1 MLLRSQ
7 PYRRAFTK
15 WKVVLLMGSLLTV
28 NTWADT
34 PTACTGASGSTLV
47 TTTSD
52 SISTPYTPGDDGSD
66 ATEPPAI
73 DCDQL
78 LFAPFVSLQFV
89 GDSTNTNQDAPFIS
103 FTSSANYTASTL
115 SDLAKPFAVINA
127 GALFG
132 QASTQALVQNSSPY
146 TVSMLNSATGIMM
159 TSNGRLWQGSD
170 SRGNTIFQNDGFMS
184 TNVLTA
190 ANIAPVWY
198 SAGRN
203 HFVNNGVICSTLS
216 NQECE
221 SAPNNLKQDVLQL
234 AGAST
239 LLNRGVITGPG
250 VGSNKRAVIIGD
262 GQTTSTLIN
271 HGMITGEWVVDP
283 NKATIVNGP
292 EGVIGSGAETTWLVK
307 SSQGTTPFTWANFGH
322 AYTRNNGVMAIGF
335 TSEQLSSPSTI
346 LLQRNAFMQGVVD
359 TSLYVLYAA
368 NSAVYNKTNNNLV
381 AEVIPITQT
390 ITDLGNTAVRT
401 STYGTPYVDL
411 EIMPGNAGVAVDN
424 GPALI
429 LDTPMSVVTNQ
440 GLLQSGDAAA
450 ITTESAH
457 HSVIDNQNTLRG
469 NNQTVNLSASQY
481 MQLHNRG
488 TIAATNIAVEA
499 EQAQDFRLRNSPN
512 TYGAASTIHAN
523 EIGVHARNASS
534 VVVTNENQAQITAKR
549 VPISFE
555 GCQDCTLEN
564 RGLIQANNI
573 DTIFALNAQNIKIT
587 NAQNGYMWAENY
599 VLRLSEPGFTS
610 DSVTVYNA
618 GKMVTEYNYT
628 VFAESIQNLTLE
640 NALAA
645 EIGTQYKNAISM
657 DKAESSSVLN
667 KGSLYAGDRTIG
679 IAGSK
684 HVQVTNAT
692 TGSISATGTSAVFA
706 AGVEQALIE
715 NAGLIT
721 AKMGPAV
728 DVSSSSVVANPN
740 PIAEVINRPTG
751 IIRADTLGAVA
762 ANDTLRAVIDNQAGA
777 VLLGQSLGVSALR
790 SKDFT
795 LHNRGDITVSDS
807 GAVVL
812 SKSTNAKILQNG
824 TITAQKGTAIQ
835 ADQSIGAELIQFG
848 QVNSPQGIA
857 VNSTQAQNF
866 VLMNTGTI
874 GAQYAAVDTS
884 GVVGAA
890 NVTNFGEIVSSQGV
904 ASLNPTWLTNTG
916 SILGANSAVETPG
929 GSTVVI
935 AGNIGATTA
944 GGLSLNS
951 RGADKIVL
959 YPGAVVSSPMF
970 SSVSTTE
977 VYQSSSNLVTIPS
990 DGLFVD
996 SSRYQDSA
1004 IMLNSKTASLDA
1016 TWVQNNYD
1024 ATSTAPLLTIG
1035 AGGVDGNPNADYPFV
1050 STEVA
1055 MNWDGQYVTTYYGL
1069 CANGEQCNQPA
1080 ITTASGLSNK
1090 PGQAFFFGGSVSSV
1104 GASQTV
1110 SFSAMQD
1117 SIVKIANFDSEST
1130 ARPAIKTDQVEA
1142 LVLSD
1147 NSNLRLTVTQTD
1159 IEALGTNFTRG
1170 TGGMQEA
1177 TTYAVPAQ
1185 NTHNSMVTMDDVSI
1199 ANWYVASDESNS
1211 NQASDPSRGGVG
1223 LSLSGS
1229 ENIFMQVSDAN
1240 FFGTQTALDLSQ
1252 ANTGE
1257 LAVNNSQI
1265 TSFFPVMSNIST
1277 LCQDASS
1284 PCTLVSNEAINLDNA
1299 EKVTLTMDAASTV
1312 TGWIS
1317 AQNSKDTQ
1325 VAMAGTWTRG
1335 NPSGQDLPDA
1345 LGHQATADQTTT
1357 IPALYDGSC
1366 SSDTA
1371 TQDNNHLTL
1380 LEGAYLN
1387 AGKSDYVINMLSCS
1401 GCSVTNYGSIRAD
1414 NGSQENQGNVF
1425 YGEALVQVSSHSTV
1439 DQEGFMAGHN
1449 AIKVIGDN
1457 TTVILGAN
1465 SSFIPSLDTTP
1476 LVDAQ
1481 GVNNTVIDR
1490 RASLA
1495 AGYVFAQDKPSG
1507 SPILMKNGTFVQARS
1522 GVLADVVGINN
1533 RLEIEGGVEN
1543 SLVRVGQGHPFS
1555 AVVAKDSGQMQ
1566 QSVVT
1571 ITGSFEGESFYL
1583 PTGSDNTLTVKDAK
1597 IRGNLDTGPSFSS
1610 LVLSNGHW
1618 DNNMTIGSSNA
1629 EIVVGGDVSIQGDL
1643 RIDGDN
1649 NIVVFEQSN
1658 SQAFAHIIGNLQAQG
1673 TNNTLQLSSE
1683 GLDYVS
1689 ISTVGSA
1696 QPWQLID
1703 TQDRPWVVSFEQ
1715 ACMGLYDPQCQP
1727 KIIGANVIDTR
1738 SQQLG
1743 QKNLRITRTLET
1755 YPTGWVQNID
1765 YQDRNAQSDGQPH
1778 YNNSILS
1785 LAKTWQRG
1793 NKKKTVMLEQNL
1805 MHIDTSQDIYETSLF
1820 MASTQPVSART
1831 HKKMLVGL
1839 SYNLQQRNTLDD
1851 TYADVDY
1858 YNAFWSAVGSV
1869 AIGRDVYQSHGMI
1882 ITVGGGL
1889 MASFTPEYSTPDYSY
1904 NNNMT
1909 VVLQPRLSWSHR
1921 GSMAGM
1927 QVSDNFT
1934 YQLNNTV
1941 TESHID
1947 FEVRGVTQTHT
1958 LSSTVENT
1966 AAYTLA
1972 IQKGHSGAH
1981 LSASYSDLS
1990 LGTVGIG
1997 MQWRG

>member
-7 PYRRAFTK
+7 PHRRAFTK
-15 WKVVLLMGSLLTV
+15 WKVVLLMGGLLAAS
-28 NTWADT
+28 TWADT
-34 PTACTGASGSTLV
+34 PTACPGASGTTWV
-47 TTTSD
+47 TTTGD
-52 SISTPYTPGDDGSD
+52 SIATPYTPGDDGSD

-78 LFAPFVSLQFV
+78 LFVPFVSLQFV
-89 GDSTNTNQDAPFIS
+89 SDGANTNLDAPFVS
-103 FTSSANYTASTL
+103 FTPSANYTGSTL
-115 SDLAKPFAVINA
+115 SDWAKPFAVIND
-127 GALFG
+127 GSLFG
-132 QASTQALVQNSSPY
+132 HASTQALVQNSSPY
-146 TVSMLNSATGIMM
+146 TVSMLNSTTGMMM

-170 SRGNTIFQNDGFMS
+170 SSGHTIFQNDGFMS
-184 TNVLTA
+184 TNVLTG
-190 ANIAPVWY
+190 ANTVPVWY
-198 SAGRN
+198 SAGRSN
-203 HFVNNGVICSTLS
+203 FVNNGVICSTLG

-221 SAPNNLKQDVLQL
+221 GAPNNLKQDVLQL

-239 LLNRGVITGPG
+239 MLNRGIITGPG

-262 GQTTSTLIN
+262 GQITSTLVN

-283 NKATIVNGP
+283 NKVTVVNGP
-292 EGVIGSGAETTWLVK
+292 DGVIGSGAETTWLVK

-335 TSEQLSSPSTI
+335 TTEQLTNPSTI
-346 LLQRNAFMQGVVD
+346 LLQRNALMQGVVD
-359 TSLYVLYAA
+359 SSLYVLYVA
-368 NSAVYNKTNNNLV
+368 NSAEYNTTNNSLV
-381 AEVIPITQT
+381 AEVVPITQT
-390 ITDLGNTAVRT
+390 IAELGDTAVRT
-401 STYGTPYVDL
+401 SSYGVPYVDL
-411 EIMPGNAGVAVDN
+411 EIMPGDAGVAVDS
-424 GPALI
+424 GPAVI

-450 ITTESAH
+450 ITAESSH
-457 HSVIDNQNTLRG
+457 NSMIDNQNTLRG
-469 NNQTVNLSASQY
+469 GHQTVNLLGSQHA
-481 MQLHNRG
+481 QVHNRG

-523 EIGVHARNASS
+523 EIGVHALNASS
-534 VVVTNENQAQITAKR
+534 VLVTNENQAQITAQR
-549 VPISFE
+549 VPISFA
-555 GCQDCTLEN
+555 GCHGCTLEN
-564 RGLIQANNI
+564 RGLIQASNI
-573 DTIFALNAQNIKIT
+573 DAILALNAQDIKIT
-587 NAQNGYMWAENY
+587 NAQDGHMWAENY
-599 VLRLSEPGFTS
+599 VLRLSEQEKTS

-618 GKMVTEYNYT
+618 GKMVTQYNYT
-628 VFAESIQNLTLE
+628 VFAEGIQNLALE
-640 NALAA
+640 NAQAA
-645 EIGTQYKNAISM
+645 EIGTQYKNALNM
-657 DKAESSSVLN
+657 AKAENSSVLN
-667 KGSLYAGDRTIG
+667 KGSLYAGDATIG
-679 IAGSK
+679 LAGSK
-684 HVQVTNAT
+684 NVQVTNAA
-692 TGSISATGTSAVFA
+692 TGGISATGATAIFA
-706 AGVEQALIE
+706 TGVEQVVVD
-715 NAGLIT
+715 NTGLIT
-721 AKMGPAV
+721 AKTGPAV

-740 PIAEVINRPTG
+740 PVAEVINRPTG

-790 SKDFT
+790 SEGF
-795 LHNRGDITVSDS
+795 LLRNRGDITVSDS
-807 GAVVL
+807 GAIVL
-812 SKSTNAKILQNG
+812 SNSVNAKILQNG
-824 TITAQKGTAIQ
+824 TVSAQKGTSIQ

-848 QVNSPQGIA
+848 QVISPQGIA

-874 GAQYAAVDTS
+874 AAQHAAVDTS
-884 GVVGAA
+884 GVVGTA
-890 NVTNFGEIVSSQGV
+890 NITNFGELVSSQGV

-916 SILGANSAVETPG
+916 SILGANTAVETPG
-929 GSTVVI
+929 GSTIVI
-935 AGNIGATTA
+935 AGNIGATAA
-944 GGLSLNS
+944 GGLSVNS
-951 RGADKIVL
+951 RGADRIVL

-970 SSVSTTE
+970 SSMSTTQ
-977 VYQSSSNLVTIPS
+977 VYRSSSNLVAIPS

-996 SSRYQDSA
+996 SSRFQDSA
-1004 IMLNSKTASLDA
+1004 IVLNSKTASLDA

-1035 AGGVDGNPNADYPFV
+1035 AGGVDGNPSADYPFV

-1055 MNWDGQYVTTYYGL
+1055 MDWDGQYVTTYHGL
-1069 CANGEQCNQPA
+1069 CASGGQCNQPA
-1080 ITTASGLSNK
+1080 ITTASDLTTK
-1090 PGQAFFFGGSVSSV
+1090 PGQAFFFGGSLSAE

-1110 SFSAMQD
+1110 SFSDMQD
-1117 SIVKIANFDSEST
+1117 SIVKIANFDTEST

-1147 NSNLRLTVTQTD
+1147 NTNLRLTVNQTD

-1170 TGGMQEA
+1170 AGGMQA
-1177 TTYAVPAQ
+1177 APTYAMLAQ
-1185 NTHNSMVTMDDVSI
+1185 NSHNSMVTMDDVSV
-1199 ANWYVASDESNS
+1199 ANWYVASDEGNS
-1211 NQASDPSRGGVG
+1211 SQASDPSRGGIG
-1223 LSLSGS
+1223 LSFSGS
-1229 ENIFMQVSDAN
+1229 ENIFMQVSDSN

-1257 LAVNNSQI
+1257 LTINNSQI
-1265 TSFFPVMSNIST
+1265 TSFFPVMSNITT
-1277 LCQDASS
+1277 LCQDASNA
-1284 PCTLVSNEAINLDNA
+1284 CALVSNEAINLDNA

-1317 AQNSKDTQ
+1317 AQNAKDTQ
-1325 VAMAGTWTRG
+1325 VVMAGTWERG

-1345 LGHQATADQTTT
+1345 LGHQATTEQTTT
-1357 IPALYDGSC
+1357 IAALYNGRC

-1371 TQDNNHLTL
+1371 VQDNNHLTL
-1380 LEGAYLN
+1380 VEGAYLN
-1387 AGKSDYVINMLSCS
+1387 AGKSDTAVDMLGCS
-1401 GCSVTNYGSIRAD
+1401 GCSVTNYGTIRAD

-1425 YGEALVQVSSHSTV
+1425 YGEALVQVSSDSTV
-1439 DQEGFMAGHN
+1439 DHEGLMAGHT

-1457 TTVILGAN
+1457 TLVILGEN
-1465 SSFIPSLDTTP
+1465 SSFSPSIDTTP

-1481 GVNNTVIDR
+1481 GANNTVIDR

-1507 SPILMKNGTFVQARS
+1507 SPIMLNHGTFVQARS

-1533 RLEIEGGVEN
+1533 RLEIEGRVEN

-1555 AVVAKDSGQMQ
+1555 AVVAKEGGHIQ
-1566 QSVVT
+1566 QSAVT
-1571 ITGSFEGESFYL
+1571 ITGGLEGTSFHVPEGS
-1583 PTGSDNTLTVKDAK
+1583 GNTLTVKDAK
-1597 IRGNLDTGPSFSS
+1597 IRGNLDTGPSFSTV
-1610 LVLSNGHW
+1610 VLSNGHW
-1618 DNNMTIGSSNA
+1618 DDNMTIGSNDA
-1629 EIVVGGDVSIQGDL
+1629 EIVIGGDVSIQGDL
-1643 RIDGDN
+1643 RIGGDN
-1649 NIVVFEQSN
+1649 NVVVLEQSN
-1658 SQAFAHIIGNLQAQG
+1658 SQSFAHIIGNLQAQG

-1689 ISTVGSA
+1689 ISTAGSP

-1743 QKNLRITRTLET
+1743 QKNLRITRTLDT

-1765 YQDRNAQSDGQPH
+1765 YQDRNAQSDGRPH

-1785 LAKTWQRG
+1785 LAKTWQQG
-1793 NKKKTVMLEQNL
+1793 GKKKTVMLEQNM
-1805 MHIDTSQDIYETSLF
+1805 MHIDTAQDIYETSLF
-1820 MASTQPVSART
+1820 MASTQPLSART
-1831 HKKMLVGL
+1831 HKKMAVGL
-1839 SYNLQQRNTLDD
+1839 AYNLQQRNTLSD

-1858 YNAFWSAVGSV
+1858 FNAFWSVIGSV
-1869 AIGRDVYQSHGMI
+1869 GLGRDIYQSRGMV
-1882 ITVGGGL
+1882 ITLGGGL
-1889 MASFTPEYSTPDYSY
+1889 MAALTPGYSTPDYSY
-1904 NNNMT
+1904 DNNIT

-1941 TESHID
+1941 TESHVN
-1947 FEVRGVTQTHT
+1947 FKVRGVTQTHT